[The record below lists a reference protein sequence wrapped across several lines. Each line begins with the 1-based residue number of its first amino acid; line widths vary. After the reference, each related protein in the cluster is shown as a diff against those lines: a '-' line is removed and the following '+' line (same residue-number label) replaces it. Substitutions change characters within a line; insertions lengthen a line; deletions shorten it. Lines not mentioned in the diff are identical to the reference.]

1 MDGALNYNIV
11 MKKKETVRAVL
22 TVLIVLTLIFIFRNS
37 TDSKEESSAL
47 SLYVKELVG
56 PILEVFVGKGNVTE
70 HLVRKLAHFTE
81 FFALGTEFSFL
92 IINEK
97 QVAPA
102 GISLILLAGLVS
114 ALSDETIQLFFDRGS
129 SVMDVWL
136 DFAGYCSAVALILLI
151 FFADLRLINRR
162 GYRS

>member
-56 PILEVFVGKGNVTE
+56 PILVGKGNVTE

-162 GYRS
+162 EYRS

>member
-11 MKKKETVRAVL
+11 MKKKETVRAIL

-81 FFALGTEFSFL
+81 FFTLGAEFSFL

-97 QVAPA
+97 QVGPA

-114 ALSDETIQLFFDRGS
+114 ALSDETVQLFFERGS
-129 SVMDVWL
+129 SVKDVWL
-136 DFAGYCSAVALILLI
+136 DFGGYCTAVALILLI
-151 FFADLRLINRR
+151 FFAVIRLKKGRR
-162 GYRS
+162 NLS

>member
-1 MDGALNYNIV
+1 

-56 PILEVFVGKGNVTE
+56 PILELFVGKGKVTE

-81 FFALGTEFSFL
+81 FFALGAEFSFL

-97 QVAPA
+97 KVGTA
-102 GISLILLAGLVS
+102 GVSLILLAGLLS
-114 ALSDETIQLFFDRGS
+114 ALSDETVQLFFDRGS
-129 SVMDVWL
+129 SVKDVWL
-136 DFAGYCSAVALILLI
+136 DFGGYCSAVALILPV
-151 FFADLRLINRR
+151 FVAGSRLRKDRQ
-162 GYRS
+162 YHF

>member
-70 HLVRKLAHFTE
+70 HCLCPF
-81 FFALGTEFSFL
+81 G
-92 IINEK
+92 
-97 QVAPA
+97 
-102 GISLILLAGLVS
+102 
-114 ALSDETIQLFFDRGS
+114 
-129 SVMDVWL
+129 
-136 DFAGYCSAVALILLI
+136 
-151 FFADLRLINRR
+151 
-162 GYRS
+162 

>member
-1 MDGALNYNIV
+1 MAGALIYNVV

-37 TDSKEESSAL
+37 TDSREESSAL

-81 FFALGTEFSFL
+81 FFVLGAEFSFL
-92 IINEK
+92 LINEK
-97 QVAPA
+97 KVGTA
-102 GISLILLAGLVS
+102 GVSLILLAGLVS
-114 ALSDETIQLFFDRGS
+114 ALSDETVQLFFERGS
-129 SVMDVWL
+129 SVKDVWL
-136 DFAGYCSAVALILLI
+136 DFGGYCTAVALILLI
-151 FFADLRLINRR
+151 FFADLRLRNRR
-162 GYRS
+162 EYRS

>member
-1 MDGALNYNIV
+1 MAGALIYNVV

-22 TVLIVLTLIFIFRNS
+22 MVLIVLTLIFIFRNS
-37 TDSKEESSAL
+37 TDSQEESSAL

-81 FFALGTEFSFL
+81 FFALGAEFSFL

-97 QVAPA
+97 KVSIA
-102 GISLILLAGLVS
+102 GVSLILLAGLVS
-114 ALSDETIQLFFDRGS
+114 ALSDETLQLFFDRGS

-136 DFAGYCSAVALILLI
+136 DFGGFCTAVALILL
-151 FFADLRLINRR
+151 FFSAGLRLRKIRE
-162 GYRS
+162 YRS

>member
-81 FFALGTEFSFL
+81 FSFL

-162 GYRS
+162 EYRS

>member
-1 MDGALNYNIV
+1 

-56 PILEVFVGKGNVTE
+56 PILELFVGKGKVTE

-81 FFALGTEFSFL
+81 FFALGAEFSFL

-97 QVAPA
+97 KSVSQGSRLSCLQGLSPPFRMKRSSFFSRGAAVSWMYGWTSGVTARQ
-102 GISLILLAGLVS
+102 LL
-114 ALSDETIQLFFDRGS
+114 
-129 SVMDVWL
+129 
-136 DFAGYCSAVALILLI
+136 
-151 FFADLRLINRR
+151 
-162 GYRS
+162 